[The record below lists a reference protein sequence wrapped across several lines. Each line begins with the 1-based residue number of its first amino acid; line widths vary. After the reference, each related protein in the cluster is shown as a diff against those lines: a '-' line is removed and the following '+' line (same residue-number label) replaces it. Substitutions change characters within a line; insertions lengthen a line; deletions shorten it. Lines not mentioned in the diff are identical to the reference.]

1 MKLHFLGANRQV
13 TGSRYC
19 LEVAGNEVLIDCGMF
34 QERKFQE
41 RNWDR
46 CPIAADQ
53 IAALLLTHVHID
65 HCGLIP
71 KLVKEGF
78 RGPIHTTEPSAGLI
92 EIMLRDSAEIQQEDV
107 GYKRKRHQK
116 QGRKGPFPYEPLY
129 TEEDVDQTLPLVRG
143 YGYGQPVQVTPE
155 VTARFFD
162 AGHILGSSMIQL
174 DVSESGR
181 QTRIV
186 FSGDIGQ
193 SERAMVRLLGEATR
207 HGNDPELFAGL
218 VHACRYAG
226 LFEESV
232 AAHAEARRL
241 DPNIVTSFQQ
251 TMMMK
256 GDIDRL
262 VSLDP
267 RDRIP
272 TGDHGIR
279 VIGLGLAGRRDEA
292 RQALADMS
300 QQSGIQTFQVWMS
313 HLGAWLDRR
322 IEDMMSTLAT
332 MTPLKIF
339 DDPEAIF
346 QEGWLLCDAGEPVR
360 GLEYLQRAVARGYFV
375 VPTLTGWPQFDALR
389 DVPAFQ
395 TMLADAEAGRQR
407 ALAAFREAGG
417 ELLLAR

>member
-1 MKLHFLGANRQV
+1 
-13 TGSRYC
+13 
-19 LEVAGNEVLIDCGMF
+19 
-34 QERKFQE
+34 
-41 RNWDR
+41 
-46 CPIAADQ
+46 
-53 IAALLLTHVHID
+53 
-65 HCGLIP
+65 
-71 KLVKEGF
+71 
-78 RGPIHTTEPSAGLI
+78 
-92 EIMLRDSAEIQQEDV
+92 
-107 GYKRKRHQK
+107 
-116 QGRKGPFPYEPLY
+116 
-129 TEEDVDQTLPLVRG
+129 
-143 YGYGQPVQVTPE
+143 
-155 VTARFFD
+155 
-162 AGHILGSSMIQL
+162 
-174 DVSESGR
+174 
-181 QTRIV
+181 
-186 FSGDIGQ
+186 
-193 SERAMVRLLGEATR
+193 
-207 HGNDPELFAGL
+207 
-218 VHACRYAG
+218 

-267 RDRIP
+267 RDRMP

-279 VIGLGLAGRRDEA
+279 IIGLGLAGRRDEA

-300 QQSGIQTFQVWMS
+300 QLSGIQTFQVWMS

-322 IEDMMSTLAT
+322 IEDMMSTLSS

-346 QEGWLLCDAGEPVR
+346 QEGWMLCDAGEHTR

-389 DVPAFQ
+389 QLPAFQ